1 MLGQRLVHA
10 VKPGLA
16 VGIVLVEHGDLLDAQ
31 VDQLAHD
38 ERGFVVVRSP
48 HMEDEAI
55 ERLAQRLGPVN
66 GAKNGTLAWL
76 NRGHSRQAGGCAHIA
91 KQCKHVVSDELAGVF
106 CAAVGLVAV
115 VQRADFHHALAHATS
130 GVELVK
136 NNFAPG

>member
-16 VGIVLVEHGDLLDAQ
+16 IRIVLVEHGNLLDAQ

-38 ERGFVVVRSP
+38 ERGFVVVRSL

-76 NRGHSRQAGGCAHIA
+76 NRGTAARL
-91 KQCKHVVSDELAGVF
+91 VGVP
-106 CAAVGLVAV
+106 
-115 VQRADFHHALAHATS
+115 T
-130 GVELVK
+130 
-136 NNFAPG
+136 